1 MREMTHCCCCVPLP
15 DGVMLVG
22 VYGTAFHTGLL
33 VIQMTHGASL
43 APEPHLLH
51 PPFAAD
57 IVRRLLLAAH
67 LLGILVNLLL
77 LCGMYWGHRRLML
90 PWLFLQG
97 FLASILAALACYYLV
112 LFPLKN
118 SCISEETLVKK
129 NDANFRPLSFISST
143 NFEEEGDDDGDY
155 NAFSSSSSYKH
166 ASYFSCKPLLW
177 YGAIMI
183 LSLLILFY
191 YFYIVNDFLDQLKAD
206 KKRKKAL
213 WKIDIALRDPS
224 EEPEEQDIQQQE
236 QHQQNQSLENVVVLD
251 DTVPA
256 TSSGSGNDSSNIK
269 QVTFNTSSTV
279 QGISYTTS
287 TVPDSSTSRFYT
299 TSTVQ
304 DSSSSSP
311 EAVVPPK
318 KTSRVAWQEHVEVME

>member
-1 MREMTHCCCCVPLP
+1 
-15 DGVMLVG
+15 
-22 VYGTAFHTGLL
+22 
-33 VIQMTHGASL
+33 MTHGASL
-43 APEPHLLH
+43 APDPHLLH

-77 LCGMYWGHRRLML
+77 LCGMYWGHHRLML

-97 FLASILAALACYYLV
+97 FLASILASLACYYLA

-118 SCISEETLVKK
+118 SCISEETSYKK
-129 NDANFRPLSFISST
+129 KDANFRQQHPAAAVLQPFISST
-143 NFEEEGDDDGDY
+143 SFEEDKDDDDNS
-155 NAFSSSSSYKH
+155 NASSKP
-166 ASYFSCKPLLW
+166 SYFSCQPLLW

-213 WKIDIALRDPS
+213 WKIDIELREPS
-224 EEPEEQDIQQQE
+224 EEEQQQ
-236 QHQQNQSLENVVVLD
+236 QQQQQQQQSQSSLENVVVLD
-251 DTVPA
+251 DTVP
-256 TSSGSGNDSSNIK
+256 TNSGSGNDSSIIK

-279 QGISYTTS
+279 QDT
-287 TVPDSSTSRFYT
+287 FYT
-299 TSTVQ
+299 TSTVH
-304 DSSSSSP
+304 DSSTSSP
-311 EAVVPPK
+311 SEAIVPPK
-318 KTSRVAWQEHVEVME
+318 KSSRVVWQEHVEVME

>member
-1 MREMTHCCCCVPLP
+1 M
-15 DGVMLVG
+15 
-22 VYGTAFHTGLL
+22 FFF
-33 VIQMTHGASL
+33 SL
-43 APEPHLLH
+43 
-51 PPFAAD
+51 
-57 IVRRLLLAAH
+57 
-67 LLGILVNLLL
+67 
-77 LCGMYWGHRRLML
+77 
-90 PWLFLQG
+90 Q
-97 FLASILAALACYYLV
+97 
-112 LFPLKN
+112 
-118 SCISEETLVKK
+118 
-129 NDANFRPLSFISST
+129 
-143 NFEEEGDDDGDY
+143 
-155 NAFSSSSSYKH
+155 
-166 ASYFSCKPLLW
+166 
-177 YGAIMI
+177 
-183 LSLLILFY
+183 
-191 YFYIVNDFLDQLKAD
+191 DFLDQLKAD

-224 EEPEEQDIQQQE
+224 EEPEEQEIQQQE
-236 QHQQNQSLENVVVLD
+236 QQQQNQSLENVVVLD

-279 QGISYTTS
+279 QDISYTTS

>member
-67 LLGILVNLLL
+67 LLGILVNLFL

-97 FLASILAALACYYLV
+97 FLASILASLACYYLV

-118 SCISEETLVKK
+118 SCISEETSLRK

-143 NFEEEGDDDGDY
+143 SFEEDRDDEDY
-155 NAFSSSSSYKH
+155 NAFSASSSFSSSKP
-166 ASYFSCKPLLW
+166 SYFSCKPLLW

-206 KKRKKAL
+206 KKRTKAL
-213 WKIDIALRDPS
+213 WKID
-224 EEPEEQDIQQQE
+224 
-236 QHQQNQSLENVVVLD
+236 
-251 DTVPA
+251 
-256 TSSGSGNDSSNIK
+256 
-269 QVTFNTSSTV
+269 
-279 QGISYTTS
+279 
-287 TVPDSSTSRFYT
+287 
-299 TSTVQ
+299 
-304 DSSSSSP
+304 
-311 EAVVPPK
+311 
-318 KTSRVAWQEHVEVME
+318 

>member
-1 MREMTHCCCCVPLP
+1 MTHCCCCVPLP

-33 VIQMTHGASL
+33 VIQMAHGASL
-43 APEPHLLH
+43 APDPHLLH
-51 PPFAAD
+51 PPAAAD

-118 SCISEETLVKK
+118 SCISEETTLKE
-129 NDANFRPLSFISST
+129 NDANFRPLPVIYSSSS
-143 NFEEEGDDDGDY
+143 FEEDRDDEDY
-155 NAFSSSSSYKH
+155 NASSSSKS
-166 ASYFSCKPLLW
+166 SYFSCQPLLW

-206 KKRKKAL
+206 KERKKAL
-213 WKIDIALRDPS
+213 WKVDIELRRQS
-224 EEPEEQDIQQQE
+224 EEGLEQQE
-236 QHQQNQSLENVVVLD
+236 REQSQSLENVVVLD
-251 DTVPA
+251 DNIVPVPV
-256 TSSGSGNDSSNIK
+256 SGGGGSGNDTTGSSNIK

-279 QGISYTTS
+279 QDIFYNTTS
-287 TVPDSSTSRFYT
+287 SVQEESSA
-299 TSTVQ
+299 
-304 DSSSSSP
+304 SSP
-311 EAVVPPK
+311 EPIVPPK
-318 KTSRVAWQEHVEVME
+318 KSSRVVWQEHVEVME